1 MKKIGELMQD
11 MGFNPEGS
19 VETQKAF
26 VKYLIRVAGQKSRVL
41 TELDE
46 VEPDQ
51 WQEVKLQPLPEQL
64 SFAFDD
70 ETKAC

>member
-1 MKKIGELMQD
+1 MKKIGDLMQD

-26 VKYLIRVAGQKSRVL
+26 IKYLIRVAGQKSRAL
-41 TELDE
+41 RELDE

-51 WQEVKLQPLPEQL
+51 WQEAKLQPLSEQL
-64 SFAFDD
+64 SFAFEDQ
-70 ETKAC
+70 TKAC